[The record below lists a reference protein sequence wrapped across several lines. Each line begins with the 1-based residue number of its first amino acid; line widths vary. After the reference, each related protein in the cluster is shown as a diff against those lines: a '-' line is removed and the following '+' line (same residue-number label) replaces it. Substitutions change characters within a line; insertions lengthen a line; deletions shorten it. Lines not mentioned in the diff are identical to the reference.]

1 MKLQVHLCLMLKSGR
16 IFYACQGH
24 TLPSSLS
31 QAIIYSVHVVLEI
44 EFSWQYNRYLLIV
57 NEIKKAAHELSEY
70 LFDNCIIWVVNP
82 TLVFIC

>member
-1 MKLQVHLCLMLKSGR
+1 MHVKAIHYLLHCLKPL
-16 IFYACQGH
+16 
-24 TLPSSLS
+24 
-31 QAIIYSVHVVLEI
+31 YSVHVVLEI